1 MYENWTRVSA
11 VTVLCTNHYTNMT
24 FNTPT
29 NYWNAPTV
37 DQLAPCRTDAPGFEP
52 DLDYWL
58 RFVYCL
64 FAGRI
69 LAFSQGVVGFSN
81 CCGFPF
87 LVIIRTPTTLP
98 LYADC
103 VLISGNIL
111 EALFI
116 HVAPILVMAV
126 SEGLEPPRR
135 IIDEQVSNLR
145 QYQLCLTHQ
154 WRRLWDSNPQYAH
167 HVLLVFKTSSSSSRI
182 TAKR

>member
-1 MYENWTRVSA
+1 MVPADPYALIRWQAIGTLSPLR
-11 VTVLCTNHYTNMT
+11 
-24 FNTPT
+24 
-29 NYWNAPTV
+29 
-37 DQLAPCRTDAPGFEP
+37 LA
-52 DLDYWL
+52 
-58 RFVYCL
+58 YCL

-69 LAFSQGVVGFSN
+69 LAVSQSVVGFSN

-111 EALFI
+111 GALFI
-116 HVAPILVMAV
+116 HVAPILVMAM

-154 WRRLWDSNPQYAH
+154 LSTLFNCFAEFWLYRIII
-167 HVLLVFKTSSSSSRI
+167 LLIIYLQR
-182 TAKR
+182 AKGAKLS

>member
-1 MYENWTRVSA
+1 MVPADPYALIRWQAIGALSPLR
-11 VTVLCTNHYTNMT
+11 
-24 FNTPT
+24 
-29 NYWNAPTV
+29 
-37 DQLAPCRTDAPGFEP
+37 LA
-52 DLDYWL
+52 
-58 RFVYCL
+58 YCL

-69 LAFSQGVVGFSN
+69 LAVSQSVVGFSN
-81 CCGFPF
+81 FCGFPF

-111 EALFI
+111 GTLFI

-135 IIDEQVSNLR
+135 IIGEQVSNLR

-154 WRRLWDSNPQYAH
+154 
-167 HVLLVFKTSSSSSRI
+167 
-182 TAKR
+182 